1 MLELIIC
8 IVLFIILAIL
18 VVMNMN
24 SLGKLKEDVEK
35 KDKVSIDIIK
45 DIKKD
50 IDNIKYYLNN
60 TRAVSNSND
69 KLLGEAVTRNKND
82 IDKLKK

>member
-8 IVLFIILAIL
+8 IVLFIVLATL

-24 SLGKLKEDVEK
+24 SLNKFKADVEK
-35 KDKVSIDIIK
+35 KDKLSIDIMK
-45 DIKKD
+45 DMKKD

-69 KLLGEAVTRNKND
+69 KILGKAVTENKNE
-82 IDKLKK
+82 IKKLKK

>member
-8 IVLFIILAIL
+8 IVLFIVLATL

-24 SLGKLKEDVEK
+24 SLSKFKADVEK
-35 KDKVSIDIIK
+35 KDKLSIDIMK

-69 KLLGEAVTRNKND
+69 KILGKAVTENKNE
-82 IDKLKK
+82 IKKLKK

>member
-8 IVLFIILAIL
+8 IVLFIVLATL

-24 SLGKLKEDVEK
+24 SLSKFKADVEK
-35 KDKVSIDIIK
+35 KDKLSIDIMK
-45 DIKKD
+45 DMKKD

-69 KLLGEAVTRNKND
+69 KILGKAVTENKNE
-82 IDKLKK
+82 IKKLKK

>member
-8 IVLFIILAIL
+8 IVLFIMLAML

-24 SLGKLKEDVEK
+24 SLGKFKNDVEK
-35 KDKVSIDIIK
+35 KDKLSIDIIK

-50 IDNIKYYLNN
+50 IENIKYYLNN

-69 KLLGEAVTRNKND
+69 KLLGEAVTKNKND